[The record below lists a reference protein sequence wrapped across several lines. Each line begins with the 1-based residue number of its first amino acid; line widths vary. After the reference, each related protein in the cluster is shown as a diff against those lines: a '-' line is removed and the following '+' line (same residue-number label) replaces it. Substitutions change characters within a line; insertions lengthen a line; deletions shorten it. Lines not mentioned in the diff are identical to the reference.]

1 MNPNKAPGP
10 DGLNPCFFQTFW
22 SSIGGAVSASCRNWL
37 AHNLFPDV
45 VHNTNIVLL
54 PKKQNPTSMS
64 DLRPISLCDVRYRL
78 VSKVLANRLRRI
90 IPRIIGVEQSAFVEG
105 RSIIDNVL
113 IATETLHTMNTRRYA
128 KDGEIAV
135 KVDISKAFDRVE
147 WAYLENLL
155 QKMGFSDTWVRWM
168 TLCVTSVRYSVV
180 VNSKTVGP
188 VLPER
193 GLQQGC
199 PLSPFLFIICAE
211 GLSFLIRKA
220 VTNGLLQ
227 GIRVCRRA
235 PRISHLFFADDSF
248 FFCRAQINE
257 IRVLKGI
264 FETYAAGSGQVIN
277 YEKSGLF
284 ASKSTHPMLAKGAA
298 SILGITSAFGGEHYL
313 GMPSLI
319 GRNRKIAFRFMKE
332 RVWQRLQTWRGRKV
346 SNGGREVLIKAVA
359 QAIPTYCM
367 SVYLLP
373 NLLTAELERMMN
385 SFWWGTNGHG
395 GGGINWMAWER
406 TCVRKEAGG
415 MGFRDL
421 RSFNLA
427 MLGKQGWKFQTQ
439 PDALV
444 TKIFKARYFPRWD
457 FLSAPPG
464 HGPSYVWQSIRRSQ
478 QVVHRG
484 SRWRVGDGT
493 SIRVWEDQWLRN
505 DNNLC
510 ITTDKDDT
518 LDGLKVCDLLIPGLL
533 EWDRELV
540 ETLFDQRDVLEIFN
554 VPIGVGGARDKL
566 IWHFDSKGNYSV
578 RSAYRVLMES
588 INSRPDLVVHGA
600 WSQLWDLSV
609 PPRIKNFMWRL
620 VREVIPTRA
629 ALRRRHI
636 AVPQGCGVCGSN
648 PEDYNHLFFNCS
660 YAIDCWNSA
669 GLSDR
674 FDSIRTSSPQAAG
687 RFQLLLQV
695 AQTDFRDS
703 ASIVLWGI
711 WNERNRRV
719 WRNESCTARTAM
731 KLAFDDVSN
740 WLAAQASPVPPAQP
754 AVHPC
759 EKWHAPPFGSLKCNS
774 DVGFHAATNEMGM
787 GIILRD
793 CDGRVVGFKQW
804 HDVGQWTPR
813 EGEAAALLS
822 AMSWVAEIG
831 YEDVI
836 FECDAEAISHA
847 LDSDEDDL
855 SEFGCLISRCRE
867 LLASFPRFRIQVVRR
882 IRNQVAHLLARQSFS
897 LDISHTSYSP
907 PNGMDNI
914 LYDVCFASNH

>member
-22 SSIGGAVSASCRNWL
+22 STIGGAISESCREWL
-37 AHNLFPDV
+37 AHNFFPDAV
-45 VHNTNIVLL
+45 RHTNIILL
-54 PKKQNPTSMS
+54 PKKQVPSSMA

-105 RSIIDNVL
+105 RSIVDNVL
-113 IATETLHTMNTRRYA
+113 IASETLHTMNTRRYA

-147 WAYLENLL
+147 WSYLEKVL
-155 QKMGFSDTWVRWM
+155 QKMGFSDIWVRWM
-168 TLCVTSVRYSVV
+168 LVCVSSVTYSVA
-180 VNSKTVGP
+180 VNSAKVGP
-188 VLPER
+188 ILPER
-193 GLQQGC
+193 GLRQGC

-211 GLSFLIRKA
+211 GLSFLIRRA
-220 VTNGLLQ
+220 IRSGSLH
-227 GIRVCRRA
+227 GIRVCQRA

-248 FFCRAQINE
+248 FFCRAQIDE
-257 IRVLKGI
+257 ARVLRGI
-264 FETYAAGSGQVIN
+264 FETYAAASGQVIN
-277 YEKSGLF
+277 YEKSGIF
-284 ASKSTHPMLAKGAA
+284 ASKSTHPMLASGVA
-298 SILGITSAFGGEHYL
+298 SILGITSSFGGDHYL

-332 RVWQRLQTWRGRKV
+332 RIWQRLQTWRGRKV

-395 GGGINWMAWER
+395 GGGINWMTWER
-406 TCVRKEAGG
+406 TCVRKESGG
-415 MGFRDL
+415 MGFRNL
-421 RSFNLA
+421 RGFNLA

-478 QVVHRG
+478 QVVGRG
-484 SRWRVGDGT
+484 SRWRVGNG
-493 SIRVWEDQWLRN
+493 SNIRVWDDHWLRN
-505 DNNLC
+505 GDNLG
-510 ITTDKDDT
+510 ITTARDDT
-518 LDGLKVCDLLIPGLL
+518 LEGLKVCDLLIPGLL
-533 EWDRELV
+533 EWDKELV
-540 ETLFDQRDVLEIFN
+540 EALFDQRDVLEIFS
-554 VPIGVGGARDKL
+554 VPIGVGGIRDEL
-566 IWHFDSKGNYSV
+566 IWHFDPKGAYSV
-578 RSAYRVLMES
+578 RSAYRVFMEG
-588 INSRPDLVVHGA
+588 INPRPDLIVQGA
-600 WSQLWDLSV
+600 WTQLWDLSV

-620 VREVIPTRA
+620 GREVIPTRA

-636 AVPQGCGVCGSN
+636 AVPSGCGVCGNDS
-648 PEDYNHLFFNCS
+648 EDYNHLFFDCS
-660 YAIDCWNSA
+660 FATDCWNHA
-669 GLSDR
+669 GLSVWIN
-674 FDSIRTSSPQAAG
+674 SIRMSVPQSSERIQRILQAA
-687 RFQLLLQV
+687 QS
-695 AQTDFRDS
+695 DSRDK
-703 ASIVLWGI
+703 ASTVLWGI

-719 WRNESCTARTAM
+719 WRNESCTAGTAM
-731 KLAFDDVSN
+731 KLALDDVKN
-740 WLAAQASPVPPAQP
+740 WSAAQIP
-754 AVHPC
+754 AVPHAHPAADPC
-759 EKWHAPPFGSLKCNS
+759 GKWHAPPFGSLKCNS
-774 DVGFHAATNEMGM
+774 DVGFQAATNEMGM

-793 CDGRVVGFKQW
+793 CDGRVIGYKQW

-822 AMSWVAEIG
+822 AMSWVVGIG

-836 FECDAEAISHA
+836 FECDAEAISQA
-847 LDSDEDDL
+847 LASDEDDL
-855 SEFGCLISRCRE
+855 SEFGCIISRCRE
-867 LLASFPRFRIQVVRR
+867 LLTSFPRFRIQVVRR
-882 IRNQVAHLLARQSFS
+882 NRNQVAHLLARQSFS

-907 PNGMDNI
+907 PDGMDNI
-914 LYDVCFASNH
+914 LYDVCFNSNH